1 MNPSDYPR
9 AYSPSHLHH
18 RLMHEV
24 RPKLTYT
31 DGPVDQWQ
39 AQLRQRLIQQLG
51 YDLLPADKTPR
62 NICTL
67 WRKAHEL
74 GTIEKIVFTSEEG
87 CDVPCYF
94 CLPHAAKDRPVP
106 VFICLQG
113 HSTGMHNS
121 IAVALEDEDRPIV
134 VEGDRDFA
142 LGCMKRGIAALCIEQ
157 RSFGERREKLQSRVS
172 PHMCHDAAMHALML
186 GRTLAAER
194 IHDVAVGIEYLR
206 TRPEVDLTEL
216 GLMGNSGGGTITLY
230 AAILPEVKLAMPSC
244 SFCTYKASIMS
255 IYHCADN
262 YIPGL
267 LQWAEAGD
275 IAGLYAPRPLVIVAG
290 RDDEIFPLPQV
301 YEAYEQVKRIYIAAH
316 AADNCRLIIGD
327 GGHRFYAE
335 PAWQAMKPFM
345 KG

>member
-1 MNPSDYPR
+1 MTTASSPR

-31 DGPVDQWQ
+31 QGPVATWQ
-39 AQLRQRLIQQLG
+39 AQLRQRLIEQLG
-51 YDLLPADKTPR
+51 YDQLPADKTPR
-62 NICTL
+62 NIRTL

-74 GTIEKIVFTSEEG
+74 GTIEKIVFTSEAG
-87 CDVPCYF
+87 CDVPCYL
-94 CLPHAAKDRPVP
+94 CLPHAAKDKPVA

-121 IAVALEDEDRPIV
+121 IAVSLENEDQPIV
-134 VEGDRDFA
+134 VEGDRDFG
-142 LGCMKRGIAALCIEQ
+142 LGCMRRGIAALCIEQ
-157 RSFGERREKLQSRVS
+157 RSFGERREKLQHKVS
-172 PHMCHDAAMHALML
+172 PHMCHDAVMHALML

-206 TRPEVDLTEL
+206 SRSEVDLTQL

-230 AAILPEVKLAMPSC
+230 ASILPEIKLAMPSC
-244 SFCTYKASIMS
+244 SFCTFKASIMS
-255 IYHCADN
+255 IYHCSDN

-290 RDDEIFPLPQV
+290 RDDDIFPVSQAH
-301 YEAYEQVKRIYIAAH
+301 EAFEQVKRIYAAAG
-316 AADNCRLIIGD
+316 AADHCKLVIGE
-327 GGHRFYAE
+327 GGHRFYAQ
-335 PAWQAMKPFM
+335 PGWDAMTPFM
-345 KG
+345 QM